1 MPTFDIVSK
10 FDPSEVD
17 NAIQN
22 LKREIVQRYDFKNS
36 NSEIEFEKVLI
47 IIKTD
52 DDYKLT
58 QLQEMLKVQITKRGI
73 DVRALDMGKVEMSA
87 GQAVRQTITMMQG
100 INKDIS
106 KDIIKIIKESKIKV
120 QVSIQG
126 DELRISGK
134 KRDDLQQTITLLRL
148 KTLIYLCNLLISV
161 TNLFKEWKSIG
172 YQ

>member
-1 MPTFDIVSK
+1 MPTFDVVSK

-36 NSEIEFEKVLI
+36 NSEIEFEKELI

-73 DVRALDMGKVEMSA
+73 DVKALDMGKVEMSA

-134 KRDDLQQTITLLRL
+134 KRDDLQQTINLL
-148 KTLIYLCNLLISV
+148 KTQNLDLPLQFI
-161 TNLFKEWKSIG
+161 NFRD
-172 YQ
+172 